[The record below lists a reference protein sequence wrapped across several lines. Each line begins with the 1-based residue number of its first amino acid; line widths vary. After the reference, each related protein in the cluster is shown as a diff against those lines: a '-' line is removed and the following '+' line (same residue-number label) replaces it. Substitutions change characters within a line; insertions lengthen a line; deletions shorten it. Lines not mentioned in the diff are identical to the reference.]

1 MLQVKAARRDRSNID
16 VKDSTWNQS
25 FFNSLSSQ
33 IKSNYIPSEINLM
46 MLIKQILIHISP
58 FAAAIAVKK
67 YWKSQ

>member
-46 MLIKQILIHISP
+46 MLIKQILSHISP

-67 YWKSQ
+67 Y

>member
-33 IKSNYIPSEINLM
+33 IKFNYIPSEINLM

-67 YWKSQ
+67 Y

>member
-46 MLIKQILIHISP
+46 MLLKQILIHISP

-67 YWKSQ
+67 Y

>member
-67 YWKSQ
+67 Y

>member
-1 MLQVKAARRDRSNID
+1 MLQVKAAQRGRSNID

-67 YWKSQ
+67 Y

>member
-25 FFNSLSSQ
+25 FFNSLFSQ

-67 YWKSQ
+67 Y

>member
-25 FFNSLSSQ
+25 FFKSLSSQ

-67 YWKSQ
+67 Y